1 MLVPFGASET
11 VILLVN
17 GRVPFSRDGKP
28 WSSNTF
34 HELFATLNSIYKL
47 KARELEKASVENC
60 ILQLTDSVLQ
70 HRSLLKF
77 QEGVERDFR
86 KYFRCERVTLVLVQ
100 RHKKYLYR
108 IQKSEKGL

>member
-28 WSSNTF
+28 WSSSTF

-60 ILQLTDSVLQ
+60 IL
-70 HRSLLKF
+70 
-77 QEGVERDFR
+77 
-86 KYFRCERVTLVLVQ
+86 
-100 RHKKYLYR
+100 
-108 IQKSEKGL
+108 